1 MAALG
6 DFLRAFNRVGVFGKD
21 TAHLILTLDIQLA
34 GFHAHAVGIVERL
47 AGLDAHE
54 NLLRVRVLPA
64 EVVAVVRGQQGDA
77 RFAAD
82 LHEQRDDALFILQIV
97 IHDFHEIVALAED
110 AFHLAGVGAGRF
122 EIAVEQQPVELAG

>member
-21 TAHLILTLDIQLA
+21 PAHLILALDIQLA
-34 GFHAHAVGIVERL
+34 SFHAHAVGIVERL

-110 AFHLAGVGAGRF
+110 AFHFAGVGAG
-122 EIAVEQQPVELAG
+122 